1 VSGTPEGIVARR
13 SLLALRKSYPAGVR
27 FEMRRVIVRQG
38 FCVSEYIVRYDGNP
52 VNVVAI
58 VEFAGTK
65 VVRETHYFA
74 DPFPPPEWR
83 TQWVE
88 LMETG

>member
-1 VSGTPEGIVARR
+1 MSGTPEGIVARR

-65 VVRETHYFA
+65 SSERRTTSPT
-74 DPFPPPEWR
+74 PFPHPSGGR
-83 TQWVE
+83 S
-88 LMETG
+88 GSS